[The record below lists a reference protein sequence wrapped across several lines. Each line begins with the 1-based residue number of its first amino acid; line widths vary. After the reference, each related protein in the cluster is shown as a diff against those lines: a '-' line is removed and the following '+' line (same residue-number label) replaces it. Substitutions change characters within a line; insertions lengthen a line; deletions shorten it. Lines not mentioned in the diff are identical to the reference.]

1 MGRELRRVP
10 PNWEHQVIERPCGEG
25 YQPMYDSTF
34 AEAAKEW
41 KEGFAAWERGE
52 RPSYCDDDKSKNLEY
67 WEWENVPPDRK
78 FYRPWQDSKATW
90 YQVWETVS
98 EGTPVSPPF
107 ETQQELIDYLVENG
121 DFWDQKRR
129 KEGNAYLSC
138 APWTREAAERF
149 VFGSGW
155 TPSFV
160 IDATGVYSGV
170 EYLAEDV

>member
-10 PNWEHQVIERPCGEG
+10 PNWEHPIVERPYGES
-25 YQPMYDSTF
+25 YQPMYDRTF

-52 RPSYCDDDKSKNLEY
+52 RPSYCDDDDSKTLEY
-67 WEWENVPPDRK
+67 WEWGNGPPERK
-78 FYRPWQDSKATW
+78 FYRPWQDSEATW

-98 EGTPVSPPF
+98 EGTPVSPAF
-107 ETQQELIDYLVENG
+107 ETQKELIDYLVENG

-129 KEGNAYLSC
+129 KEGKAHLSC
-138 APWTREAAERF
+138 APWKREAAERF
-149 VFGSGW
+149 VLGSGW
-155 TPSFV
+155 APSFV
-160 IDATGVYSGV
+160 ADTTGVYSGV